1 MKKKKVDLII
11 EASATGFGIFG
22 EDFPFTSYGDTINA
36 AKADMEEILKTM
48 LAFYKEEG
56 KPVPASINNG
66 HLEFVYHYDIA
77 SIFKHFGVL
86 DASAFA
92 KRIGMNAS
100 LLRQYKTGKTL
111 ASSKQK
117 EKIEKGLHELGKEL
131 LALRL

>member
-1 MKKKKVDLII
+1 
-11 EASATGFGIFG
+11 
-22 EDFPFTSYGDTINA
+22 
-36 AKADMEEILKTM
+36 
-48 LAFYKEEG
+48 
-56 KPVPASINNG
+56 
-66 HLEFVYHYDIA
+66 LEFIYHYDIA
-77 SIFKHFGVL
+77 SIFRHFGVL

-117 EKIEKGLHELGKEL
+117 EKIEKGLHELGREL